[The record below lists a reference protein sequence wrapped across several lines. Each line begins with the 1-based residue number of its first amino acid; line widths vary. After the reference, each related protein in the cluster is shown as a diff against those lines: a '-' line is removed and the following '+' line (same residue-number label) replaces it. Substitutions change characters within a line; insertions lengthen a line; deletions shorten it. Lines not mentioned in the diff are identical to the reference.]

1 MSTNSD
7 KLDRVLEL
15 LESRSDLEEQV
26 RSLRAEVKSLRESLN
41 VHALSNH
48 TVVTTYPAP
57 DSTWPGVWRS
67 PTVWSDTIGGVVTA
81 AIEGLHN

>member
-26 RSLRAEVKSLRESLN
+26 RSLRAEVKSLRDELG
-41 VHALSNH
+41 VHTLTNH
-48 TVVTTYPAP
+48 GPYTWRYDTPTWTT
-57 DSTWPGVWRS
+57 
-67 PTVWSDTIGGVVTA
+67 PTVWSDSRGNINTSTFDFGD
-81 AIEGLHN
+81 LS